1 LTPELPTFQSPQ
13 LDGRGLSSIT
23 LVLPLQRVIRL
34 DTEKA
39 VRARRGVRLFLRV
52 LNISE
57 CVKIL
62 QPLALVVFI
71 PVKGIVLIT
80 VVLKALEC
88 IVILGRVA
96 MKMKTP
102 VHRASCD
109 FPKRANDT
117 LPAERLA

>member
-1 LTPELPTFQSPQ
+1 VTRT
-13 LDGRGLSSIT
+13 
-23 LVLPLQRVIRL
+23 LPLERIVGL

-39 VRARRGVRLFLRV
+39 VRARMGVRLFFRV
-52 LNISE
+52 PNIFE
-57 CVKIL
+57 WVKIL

-96 MKMKTP
+96 MEMKTP

-109 FPKRANDT
+109 FPKRANNT
-117 LPAERLA
+117 VPTERLA